1 MDHVLQIIRLKGRAT
16 LPALLAAVQ
25 ADPRAALAE
34 LTAAGL
40 VERTL
45 IVLSSGRTRTN
56 KTEAVT
62 LR

>member
-34 LTAAGL
+34 LTAVGL

-45 IVLSSGRTRTN
+45 PVLSGRTRTN

-62 LR
+62 VR